1 MISKAQSQKLR
12 ILLVEDDPSMGYLLQ
27 DSLEMAGYQVDLFSD
42 GQSALNAY
50 LTNRYNLGIF
60 DVMLPLKDGF
70 SLAIEIR
77 RLNLELPIIFLTAK
91 SMKEDRIKGF
101 KLGADDYVTKP
112 FSMEEFIL
120 RIEAILKRVYAIA
133 SQADKQSIY
142 SFGSCIM
149 DIDNQVLKVGHQ
161 VFDLTQKEAGLLKIF
176 CDSPNK
182 LIARETIQKAIWE
195 DEGYFVGRSMDVF
208 ISRLR
213 KMLKADAKVKIVNVH
228 GSGYKLDIAQYS

>member
-1 MISKAQSQKLR
+1 MISKDQSHKLR
-12 ILLVEDDPSMGYLLQ
+12 ILLVEDDTSMGYLLQ

-50 LTNRYNLGIF
+50 LTNSYTLGIF

-70 SLAIEIR
+70 SLAFEIR
-77 RLNLELPIIFLTAK
+77 RLNLELPIIFLTAR

-112 FSMEEFIL
+112 FSMEEFLL
-120 RIEAILKRVYAIA
+120 RIEAILKRVYALA
-133 SQADKQSIY
+133 SQADK
-142 SFGSCIM
+142 GSVYRFSNCLLN
-149 DIDNQVLKVGHQ
+149 IDNQVLQVEQQ
-161 VFDLTQKEAGLLKIF
+161 VFNLTQKEAGLLKIF

-228 GSGYKLDIAQYS
+228 GSGYKLEIAS

>member
-1 MISKAQSQKLR
+1 MISKGQNQKLR

-50 LTNRYNLGIF
+50 LTNSYNLGVF

-70 SLAIEIR
+70 SLAMEIR
-77 RLNLELPIIFLTAK
+77 RLNLELPIIFLTAR

-133 SQADKQSIY
+133 SQADKQSTY
-142 SFGSCIM
+142 NFGTCIL
-149 DIDNQVLKVGHQ
+149 DIDNQMLTVGDQ
-161 VFDLTQKEAGLLKIF
+161 IYDLTQKEAGLLKIF

-182 LIARETIQKAIWE
+182 LIAREIIQKAIWE
-195 DEGYFVGRSMDVF
+195 DDGYFVGRSLDVF

-213 KMLKADAKVKIVNVH
+213 KMLKDDHKVKIVNVH
-228 GSGYKLDIAQYS
+228 GSGYKLDIAG

>member
-1 MISKAQSQKLR
+1 MISKSQDQKLR

-27 DSLEMAGYQVDLFSD
+27 DSLEMAGYGVDLFCD

-50 LTNRYNLGIF
+50 VTKGYNLGIF

-77 RLNLELPIIFLTAK
+77 RLNLGFPIIFLTAR

-112 FSMEEFIL
+112 FNMEEFIL
-120 RIEAILKRVYAIA
+120 RIEAIVKRVYGIA
-133 SQADKQSIY
+133 SQADKGSVY
-142 SFGSCIM
+142 SFGDCVL
-149 DIDNQVLKVGHQ
+149 DIDNQVLKVAHE
-161 VFDLTQKEAGLLKIF
+161 VFNLTQKEAGLLKIF

-213 KMLKADAKVKIVNVH
+213 KMLKADPKVKIVNVH
-228 GSGYKLDIAQYS
+228 GSGYKLEIAL

>member
-1 MISKAQSQKLR
+1 MISKSQDQKLR

-60 DVMLPLKDGF
+60 DVMLPVKDGF
-70 SLAIEIR
+70 SLAVEIR
-77 RLNLELPIIFLTAK
+77 RLNLELPIIFLTAR

-120 RIEAILKRVYAIA
+120 RIEAILKRVYRIA
-133 SQADKQSIY
+133 SQADKGSIY
-142 SFGSCIM
+142 SFGSCIL
-149 DIDNQVLKVGHQ
+149 DIDNQVLKVGQ
-161 VFDLTQKEAGLLKIF
+161 QMFNLTQKEAGLLKIF

-213 KMLKADAKVKIVNVH
+213 KMLKVDPKVKIVNVH
-228 GSGYKLDIAQYS
+228 GSGYKLDV

>member
-42 GQSALNAY
+42 GQAALNAY
-50 LTNRYNLGIF
+50 VTKGYNLGIF

-70 SLAIEIR
+70 SLAAEIR
-77 RLNLELPIIFLTAK
+77 RLNLQLPIIFLTAK

-142 SFGSCIM
+142 SFGNCLLN
-149 DIDNQVLKVGHQ
+149 IDNQVLTVGQQ
-161 VFDLTQKEAGLLKIF
+161 VFELTQKEAGLLKIF
-176 CDSPNK
+176 CDNPNK
-182 LIARETIQKAIWE
+182 LIAREIIQKAIWE
-195 DEGYFVGRSMDVF
+195 DDGYFVGRSMDVF

-228 GSGYKLDIAQYS
+228 GSGYKLDIEL

>member
-1 MISKAQSQKLR
+1 
-12 ILLVEDDPSMGYLLQ
+12 
-27 DSLEMAGYQVDLFSD
+27 VDLFCD

-50 LTNRYNLGIF
+50 VTKRYNLGIF
-60 DVMLPLKDGF
+60 DVMLPFKDGF
-70 SLAIEIR
+70 NLTIEIR
-77 RLNLELPIIFLTAK
+77 RLNLEFPIIFLTAR

-112 FSMEEFIL
+112 FNMEEFIL
-120 RIEAILKRVYAIA
+120 RIEAIVKRVYGIA
-133 SQADKQSIY
+133 SQADKGSVY
-142 SFGSCIM
+142 SFGDCVL
-149 DIDNQVLKVGHQ
+149 DIDNQVLKVAHE
-161 VFDLTQKEAGLLKIF
+161 VFNLTQKEAGLLKIF

-213 KMLKADAKVKIVNVH
+213 KMLKADPKVKIVNVH
-228 GSGYKLDIAQYS
+228 GSGYKLEIAI

>member
-27 DSLEMAGYQVDLFSD
+27 DSLQMAGYQVDLFSD

-50 LTNRYNLGIF
+50 VTNRYNLGIF
-60 DVMLPLKDGF
+60 DVMLPVKDGF
-70 SLAIEIR
+70 SLAVEIR
-77 RLNLELPIIFLTAK
+77 RLNLQLPIIFLTAK

-101 KLGADDYVTKP
+101 RLGADDYVTKP

-142 SFGSCIM
+142 SFGSCII
-149 DIDNQVLKVGHQ
+149 DIDNQVLKVGNE
-161 VFDLTQKEAGLLKIF
+161 VFDLTQKEASLLKIF

-182 LIARETIQKAIWE
+182 LIARDTIQKAIWE
-195 DEGYFVGRSMDVF
+195 DDGYFVGRSMDVF

-213 KMLKADAKVKIVNVH
+213 KMLRADAQVKIVNVH
-228 GSGYKLDIAQYS
+228 GSGYKLDIA